1 MTSTE
6 IINELD
12 TTMQQI
18 NEQNTL
24 NDNSITQ
31 LDYIKKLIRTRQ
43 GMLHNIKNINEYNKK
58 LIYTLI
64 AILFAIIIIITSVV
78 VLGNK

>member
-24 NDNSITQ
+24 NENSITQ

-64 AILFAIIIIITSVV
+64 AILFAVIIIITSVV
-78 VLGNK
+78 VLSNK

>member
-24 NDNSITQ
+24 NENSITQ

-64 AILFAIIIIITSVV
+64 AIVFAVIIIITSVV